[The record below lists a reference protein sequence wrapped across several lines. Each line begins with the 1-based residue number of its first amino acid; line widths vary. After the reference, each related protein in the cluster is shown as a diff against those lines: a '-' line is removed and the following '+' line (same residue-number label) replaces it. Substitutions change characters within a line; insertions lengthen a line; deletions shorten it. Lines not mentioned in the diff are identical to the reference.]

1 MCTCWEIEFFVF
13 LLLHHMAIIRACM
26 CAQSLSHVRLCDPM
40 DCSLIDSSVNGI
52 FQARILE
59 QVAISYSKR
68 SSQSRYQTRISCMS
82 WIGRQ
87 IFFFFLNHWA
97 TWEALSEHRNQWK
110 HSFNVGTPSKS
121 QPLTYFSLLFLKFR
135 GTDIWLIFSWLSV
148 TSGKN
153 TKYDIHLEYWQVNS
167 CQFKFL
173 FFLHRL
179 SYLPP
184 SNTASNYINKWSN

>member
-87 IFFFFLNHWA
+87 IFFFFLTTEPPGKPCLSIGTNENTPLMLEHPA
-97 TWEALSEHRNQWK
+97 SPNPSPTSLFYFLSLEAQISD
-110 HSFNVGTPSKS
+110 S
-121 QPLTYFSLLFLKFR
+121 YFH
-135 GTDIWLIFSWLSV
+135 D
-148 TSGKN
+148 
-153 TKYDIHLEYWQVNS
+153 
-167 CQFKFL
+167 
-173 FFLHRL
+173 
-179 SYLPP
+179 YL
-184 SNTASNYINKWSN
+184 